1 MLTSPLGWNFF
12 GLSSK
17 YSKIILEEYFYLA
30 KYIHM
35 QYGEFMKIPTYV
47 RKYLVEKLIEDL
59 ESKKI

>member
-1 MLTSPLGWNFF
+1 
-12 GLSSK
+12 
-17 YSKIILEEYFYLA
+17 
-30 KYIHM
+30 M